1 MGIIFTQLQSTLH
14 WPPPQGTSV
23 FIQLSLLL
31 VQTALL
37 CDVSDHNNVHSILR
51 SIQNTELFMQN
62 LIWEALQNILILE
75 SHQIRLVWLLS
86 K

>member
-1 MGIIFTQLQSTLH
+1 MLFLAPTFVWISVGHDPKIWASFLHSSSQHYNH

-37 CDVSDHNNVHSILR
+37 CDVSDHNNRLSILR
-51 SIQNTELFMQN
+51 SSLSLQLFMQN
-62 LIWEALQNILILE
+62 LIWE
-75 SHQIRLVWLLS
+75 
-86 K
+86 